1 MLNSKFLLK
10 ALAVGLCV
18 CVCCAFLAACK
29 NDNGHGK
36 KATFDEADLDSAFA
50 GIESTVGAT
59 EETTVG
65 EQSSSNETVGKT
77 DADGNESN
85 TDEGSDNDV
94 SIVTGS
100 DSDTSSSSK
109 SVVNPNE
116 GSKDKSKKSVGD
128 FPEYDD
134 RDITAQ
140 DYANSSLFQKRIA
153 EMRASIDSDKWSLT
167 YYADEDDVFVFSYK
181 SLLWISEDECK
192 SEFNDMIKL
201 YVDDIDSIA
210 DEIKDYTKSDVSVI
224 KFRAQSRI
232 GNVVSE
238 KVCMR

>member
-18 CVCCAFLAACK
+18 CICCAFLAACK
-29 NDNGHGK
+29 NDNSHSK

-50 GIESTVGAT
+50 GTESVVGAT
-59 EETTVG
+59 EETTVD
-65 EQSSSNETVGKT
+65 EQSSSDETVGKT
-77 DADGNESN
+77 DVDGNESN
-85 TDEGSDNDV
+85 ADEGSD
-94 SIVTGS
+94 S
-100 DSDTSSSSK
+100 DEPSSSK
-109 SVVNPNE
+109 FAVNPNE

-153 EMRASIDSDKWSLT
+153 EMRSSIDSDKWSLT

-181 SLLWISEDECK
+181 SLLWLSEDECK
-192 SEFNDMIKL
+192 SEFNDMIKP

-224 KFRAQSRI
+224 KFRLQSYI

-238 KVCMR
+238 KVYMR

>member
-29 NDNGHGK
+29 NDNGHSK

-50 GIESTVGAT
+50 GTESVVGAT
-59 EETTVG
+59 EETTID
-65 EQSSSNETVGKT
+65 EQSSSDETVGKT

-85 TDEGSDNDV
+85 ADEGSD
-94 SIVTGS
+94 S
-100 DSDTSSSSK
+100 DEPSSSK
-109 SVVNPNE
+109 SAVNPNE

-153 EMRASIDSDKWSLT
+153 EMRSSIDSDKWSLT

-181 SLLWISEDECK
+181 SLLWLSEDECK
-192 SEFNDMIKL
+192 SEFNDMIKP

-224 KFRAQSRI
+224 KFRLQSYI

-238 KVCMR
+238 KVYMR